1 LPKCLLNPLQCRIL
15 HEITTTVSSL
25 KAILTM
31 KQFATLNSISK
42 NLEGET
48 EAGARNGCLEFFE
61 NEGKEQ
67 PTVSW
72 ISVVRSV

>member
-1 LPKCLLNPLQCRIL
+1 
-15 HEITTTVSSL
+15 
-25 KAILTM
+25 M
-31 KQFATLNSISK
+31 KQSATLNSISK